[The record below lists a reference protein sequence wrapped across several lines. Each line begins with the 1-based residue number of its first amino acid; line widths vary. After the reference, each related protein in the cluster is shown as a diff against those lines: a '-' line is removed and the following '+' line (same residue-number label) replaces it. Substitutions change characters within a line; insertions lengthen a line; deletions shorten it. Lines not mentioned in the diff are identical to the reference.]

1 MSPKED
7 LLSKLR
13 NLKSQLAK
21 KYPITAMA
29 LFGSFSR
36 GDQLENSDIDIL
48 VELDGKIG
56 SKFIDLAEEL
66 ESALG
71 RKVDLIS
78 KNGIKPRY
86 FNSIEQDLIYV

>member
-7 LLSKLR
+7 LLLKLR
-13 NLKSQLAK
+13 NIKSELTK
-21 KYPITAMA
+21 KYPIATMA

-48 VELDGKIG
+48 IELDGKIG

-78 KNGIKPRY
+78 KNGIKPGY